1 MSYEGKT
8 VLNYTLTRK
17 LGEGGFG
24 AVYLGE
30 HADLGR
36 KAAIKILHH
45 QFSTQPQMVER
56 FFQEARAVC
65 AINHRAIIA
74 IENFGRL
81 DTNEPFYLMEFFPG
95 GSLTQVASERW
106 LTSDQLVGILD
117 PIAEALTAAH
127 AKGIIHRDL
136 KPDNVMVRIADDKV
150 ADVRLLDFGIAKLL
164 DGQSHSMTGN
174 SMGTPAYMPPE
185 QALDAKNVDVRADVY
200 SFGATVY
207 AAVAGRPPFHGSSVA
222 AILLMV
228 QTDTAE
234 LIQHLRP
241 DVPPALDAA
250 IRRCLAK
257 QRDHRP
263 PTIAEAWQAIRTEIV
278 RAQLSS
284 QPMPPSP
291 EHVGV
296 QTPLPIVAATNPPPR
311 VASEPATSPEIRERS
326 KLPLLLGGVGVV
338 AVLAVVVVVAS
349 TSKPDETK
357 RDPGMALASPPD
369 AATSIALPPDVAK
382 ATPLDAAPGIPR
394 FVVEDVFEPFRK
406 AVAIERTGCG
416 GKPGTGNVRVLYRV
430 GVSPDGALGRV
441 AIEGV
446 TTPIAECVRKAL
458 EHQHIG
464 LAVSRTGG
472 EFAMEVDMPA
482 DPKKLGL
489 DPKPPGPGS
498 GSNPKPPGPGSN
510 PKPPDPKPDP
520 GCGSLMVGALK
531 ASGDAEVR
539 AMLARLETCRGKIDA
554 AQFTRIQQT
563 LIGK

>member
-95 GSLTQVASERW
+95 GSLTEVASERW
-106 LTSDQLVGILD
+106 LTSEQLVDILD
-117 PIAEALTAAH
+117 PIADALTAAH

-164 DGQSHSMTGN
+164 DGQSHSMTGS

-207 AAVAGRPPFHGSSVA
+207 SAIAGRPPFHGSSVA

-263 PTIAEAWQAIRTEIV
+263 STIAEAWKAIRTEIV
-278 RAQLSS
+278 HAHLSS
-284 QPMPPSP
+284 KPMPPNP

-296 QTPLPIVAATNPPPR
+296 QTPLPVEAHTRPARPLAAP
-311 VASEPATSPEIRERS
+311 SEPARPATSLATSPEVPQRS
-326 KLPLLLGGVGVV
+326 KLPWIVGGVGGV
-338 AVLAVVVVVAS
+338 AVVGILVAVAS
-349 TSKPDETK
+349 TSGSKSDAA
-357 RDPGMALASPPD
+357 GSGSAMAVAPSPPD
-369 AATSIALPPDVAK
+369 AAMELSPDAMTTPESKLELAEIRDPVAQAATRSLTVCAPKASSTKTSVLYRIEVNPDG
-382 ATPLDAAPGIPR
+382 TIG
-394 FVVEDVFEPFRK
+394 
-406 AVAIERTGCG
+406 AVAI
-416 GKPGTGNVRVLYRV
+416 
-430 GVSPDGALGRV
+430 DGA
-441 AIEGV
+441 
-446 TTPIAECVRKAL
+446 TTPAAECVRGAL
-458 EHQHIG
+458 EKQNVGIR
-464 LAVSRTGG
+464 ATRSGG
-472 EFAMEVDMPA
+472 SFSIPLDIPA
-482 DPKKLGL
+482 DPKV
-489 DPKPPGPGS
+489 KPGNGPT
-498 GSNPKPPGPGSN
+498 PKPPGPGSN
-510 PKPPDPKPDP
+510 PKPPDPKPPTTSCD
-520 GCGSLMVGALK
+520 SLMVGALA

-539 AMLARLETCRGKIDA
+539 TMLARLEACRGKIDA